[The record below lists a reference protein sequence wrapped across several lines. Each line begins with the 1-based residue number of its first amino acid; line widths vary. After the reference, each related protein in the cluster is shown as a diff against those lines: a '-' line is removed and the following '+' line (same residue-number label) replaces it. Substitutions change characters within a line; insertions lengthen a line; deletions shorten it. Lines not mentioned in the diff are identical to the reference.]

1 MAEPVSQDATLQD
14 MLRYPELIFYNS
26 APGNHNYFS
35 RSNDPDTEQ
44 IIREI
49 RNKAFEHPEKRQ
61 ELTDLLRSYIQK
73 LRELTL
79 SNERA
84 RQLVRGPHSMADIER
99 SHSLVAHANRRC
111 RELEER
117 IYIALF
123 GEQGA
128 ENRRQEAENRWQE
141 AENRGQEAEDRR
153 REELIRR
160 WAENPPLRVPMRR
173 GTFSPHPDPHTDQHI
188 LSLPTPARL
197 PAGPLPA
204 QRVPALPPLPQG
216 FKQSE
221 LPNVN
226 IGEQCNGETDSPINL
241 EPLESDKT
249 VKLSDGKCYSFDDIA
264 TLYRV
269 NHRDFKSPFSRERFT
284 NDDINIARTLIE
296 KGYGKIEGGRKSKKS
311 RKTRKSKKARKS
323 KKVRKTRKS
332 KKSIKY
338 SISK

>member
-1 MAEPVSQDATLQD
+1 MAVEPVNQDATLRD

-26 APGNHNYFS
+26 APGNHDYL
-35 RSNDPDTEQ
+35 RSNVRSPDTEQ
-44 IIREI
+44 IIEEI
-49 RNKAFEHPEKRQ
+49 RDKAFGNPDPEKRQ
-61 ELTDLLRSYIQK
+61 EITNLIRSYIEK
-73 LRELTL
+73 LRELIL
-79 SNERA
+79 INERA
-84 RQLVRGPHSMADIER
+84 HLLVRGPHSMADIER
-99 SHSLVAHANRRC
+99 SRSLVANATRKC

-117 IYIALF
+117 INIALF

-128 ENRRQEAENRWQE
+128 ENRRQEAENRWRE
-141 AENRGQEAEDRR
+141 AENRRQEADIRR
-153 REELIRR
+153 REELYRL

-173 GTFSPHPDPHTDQHI
+173 WTFSPHPDPHTDQHI

-226 IGEQCNGETDSPINL
+226 IGEQCNGETNSPINL

-269 NHRDFKSPFSRERFT
+269 NYRNFKSPFSRERFT
-284 NDDINIARTLIE
+284 KDDINIARTLIE
-296 KGYGKIEGGRKSKKS
+296 KGYGKIEGGRKSKKARKARKS
-311 RKTRKSKKARKS
+311 KKMRKTRKSKKM
-323 KKVRKTRKS
+323 RKTRK
-332 KKSIKY
+332 
-338 SISK
+338 